1 MPAGKFIRSGEGNVG
16 ILDKRSIMAVF
27 FQNVR
32 QTCCVWQ
39 VAVDNGKLQIPAV
52 KAEIVASAY
61 IIACNLEFCCFV
73 PAARTAAVA
82 GFVL

>member
-16 ILDKRSIMAVF
+16 IWIKEALWPMF

-39 VAVDNGKLQIPAV
+39 VAVDNGK
-52 KAEIVASAY
+52 EILKLGFRLVRQ
-61 IIACNLEFCCFV
+61 
-73 PAARTAAVA
+73 AADS
-82 GFVL
+82 GG